1 MTRQHAIHRAFDS
14 RRRKEALGRAKKQ
27 ATRRALRDWSATD
40 GAIWLHLFK
49 TVAAGLLAMGMAM
62 LLDLPQP
69 RIAMTTVFVLMQPL
83 SGMVFAKSVY
93 RIVGTVVGMIAAVVL
108 GGVFIQQPELY
119 IAGIAGWMAACT
131 AAAMRNRHF
140 RWYAFVLAGYTA
152 ALIGIPLVQQPNGLF
167 LAALGRGAEVAV
179 GILCSGMVSA
189 VIVPRQTGLLLEQT
203 LRTRFVD
210 FTAFASDVLS
220 GRLERGAFEGRFAH
234 LVDDVV
240 GFETTRAFAFFE
252 DPAMRS
258 RSPLLARLNSE
269 FMDVCA
275 RLHALRQLLKRL
287 RGSDSAIAPLA
298 PYFSELAAR
307 LAQRPRRGESDREY
321 ALRLADALEAW
332 QRTLPR
338 HVRETRR
345 PLEAATP
352 DWLQDF
358 DTSAELVWRFTSE
371 IVRYSRT
378 YASVTQP
385 QLAQARR
392 TARYEPRTSGYVV
405 AFTFVRTAVVVSA
418 LGAFW
423 IETDWPS
430 GGMAVI
436 AAALTCALTSS
447 TPGATRMAAQM
458 AAGAACAALAGY
470 LFTCYVYP
478 NVDGFPLL
486 CAVLAPVLALGAF
499 LATRP
504 RISGVGVGFSVFF
517 CLLAG
522 PDNVIAY
529 APDLLINNGIAVV
542 ATLLVAALAF
552 AVVFP
557 PRMKWLIA
565 HLCAALRYQVAIAC
579 RGELAGLG
587 ERFQSGTHDLMHQL
601 RLLLNGDARAHRRA
615 LRWMLVTLEVG
626 HAVVDLRH
634 EAQAAAWLADLDARW
649 RPSLARVQADIA
661 RLFERPDAQR
671 LERALASVRAATWVA
686 QAARDA
692 VHEVRERRHEVQ
704 RLLSHLHF
712 IRSAL
717 LDRDAPLGTFARR
730 RARGSARSS
739 GAR

>member
-1 MTRQHAIHRAFDS
+1 MIRQPAIHRAFDS
-14 RRRKEALGRAKKQ
+14 RRRREVRWR
-27 ATRRALRDWSATD
+27 ATRRALREWSATH

-49 TVAAGLLAMGMAM
+49 TVAAGLLAMGIAM

-83 SGMVFAKSVY
+83 AGMVFAKSVY

-108 GGVFIQQPELY
+108 GGVFVQQPELY
-119 IAGIAGWMAACT
+119 IAGMTGWVAACT

-152 ALIGIPLVQQPNGLF
+152 ALIGIPLVQAPNGLF

-189 VIVPRQTGLLLEQT
+189 VIVPRQTGSLLERA
-203 LRTRFVD
+203 LRTRFGD
-210 FTAFASDVLS
+210 FTAFASGVLS
-220 GRLERGAFEGRFAH
+220 DRLERSAFEGRFAR

-240 GFETTRAFAFFE
+240 GFEATRAFAVFE
-252 DPAMRS
+252 DPTMRS

-287 RGSDSAIAPLA
+287 RWRDAAIAPLA

-307 LAQRPRRGESDREY
+307 LEQPPRRGESDGEY
-321 ALRLADALEAW
+321 ALRLADSLEAW
-332 QRTLPR
+332 QRPLPR

-345 PLEAATP
+345 PLETTAP
-352 DWLQDF
+352 DLLQDF
-358 DTSAELVWRFTSE
+358 DTSAELIWRFTSE
-371 IVRYSRT
+371 IVRYSRSW
-378 YASVTQP
+378 ACVTQP
-385 QLAQARR
+385 RLAPERH
-392 TARYEPRTSGYVV
+392 TTRYEPRTSWYVV
-405 AFTFVRTAVVVSA
+405 AFTFVRTAVVVAA
-418 LGAFW
+418 LGWFW

-436 AAALTCALTSS
+436 AAALACALTSS
-447 TPGATRMAAQM
+447 APRATRMAAQM
-458 AAGAACAALAGY
+458 AAGAACAALTGY
-470 LFTCYVYP
+470 VFTCYVYP

-504 RISGVGVGFSVFF
+504 RISGFGVGFSVFF

-542 ATLLVAALAF
+542 ATMLFAALAF

-565 HLCAALRYQVAIAC
+565 HMCAALRYQVVIAC
-579 RGELAGLG
+579 RGDLAGLR

-601 RLLLNGDARAHRRA
+601 RLLLTGDARAHRRA

-634 EAQAAAWLADLDARW
+634 EAQTAAWLTDLDARW
-649 RPSLARVQADIA
+649 APALARVQSDLA

-671 LERALASVRAATWVA
+671 VDQALVSVRAATRLA
-686 QAARDA
+686 QEALEV
-692 VHEVRERRHEVQ
+692 VHEVRERRHDVQ

-730 RARGSARSS
+730 RARGSARSPR
-739 GAR
+739 GR